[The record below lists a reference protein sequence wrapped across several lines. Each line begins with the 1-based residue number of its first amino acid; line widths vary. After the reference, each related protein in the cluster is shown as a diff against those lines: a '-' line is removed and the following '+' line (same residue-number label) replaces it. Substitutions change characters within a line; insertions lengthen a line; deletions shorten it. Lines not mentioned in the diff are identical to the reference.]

1 MLLGFAPFVAFAVAA
16 NIWGAMS
23 GLMIGAAMSAALL
36 VKDLLRRQQPKIL
49 EIGTFLMFAGLLV
62 WAKLFPSPLTV
73 LTVRLRVD
81 VGLLLIVLIS
91 LAIAKPFTLQYARE
105 RAPEDRWKSPQF
117 LRINFIITGVWA
129 LAFACIVAA
138 DLMMVYMAN
147 VPLRVGIVVTVAAL
161 YGAYRFTDWYPKR
174 AAQH

>member
-1 MLLGFAPFVAFAVAA
+1 M
-16 NIWGAMS
+16 
-23 GLMIGAAMSAALL
+23 
-36 VKDLLRRQQPKIL
+36 
-49 EIGTFLMFAGLLV
+49 
-62 WAKLFPSPLTV
+62 
-73 LTVRLRVD
+73 
-81 VGLLLIVLIS
+81 
-91 LAIAKPFTLQYARE
+91 
-105 RAPEDRWKSPQF
+105 PEERWKSPQF
-117 LRINFIITGVWA
+117 LRINLIVTGVWA

>member
-23 GLMIGAAMSAALL
+23 GLMIGAAISAALL
-36 VKDLLRRQQPKIL
+36 AKDLLRRQQPKIL
-49 EIGTFLMFAGLLV
+49 EIGTLLMFAGLLA
-62 WAKLFPSPLTV
+62 WATLFPSPLTV

-81 VGLLLIVLIS
+81 AGLLLIVLIS
-91 LAIAKPFTLQYARE
+91 LAIAKPFTSQYARE
-105 RAPEDRWKSPQF
+105 RVPEDRWKSPQF
-117 LRINFIITGVWA
+117 TKINFVITAIWA
-129 LAFACIVAA
+129 LAFGCIVAA
-138 DLMMVYMAN
+138 DLMMVYMPN

-174 AAQH
+174 ASQP